1 MTASFG
7 CVLLTQGNRP
17 AEFAAALESLLAQ
30 RDVSLDVIV
39 VGNGWQPAGLPAG
52 VRTLALPDNIGIPA
66 GRNAGVPL
74 VTGDLV
80 FFLDDDARLVDDLT
94 LARIA
99 GRFREQPDVGLLQP
113 RVLDTDLGT
122 TVGRWVPRLRAGDP
136 ARSSDACSVWE
147 GALAMRRDVFD
158 AVGGWTDEFFYFHEG
173 IDLAWRVWDAG
184 FRVHYAGDV
193 VVHHPVVPQSRRPT
207 FQRINVRN
215 RIFVAR
221 RLLPL
226 PLAVVYLGVWAFGT
240 AVRLRAWRDARQ
252 AVLGVV
258 DGFTKPCGGRRPIS
272 WRTAW
277 RMTQAGRPPVL

>member
-1 MTASFG
+1 MTPSYG

-17 AEFAAALESLLAQ
+17 AEFAAALTSLLGQ

-39 VGNGWQPAGLPAG
+39 VGNGWAPTDLPAG
-52 VRTLALPDNIGIPA
+52 VRSLSLQENVGIPA
-66 GRNAGVPL
+66 GRNAGVPA
-74 VTGDLV
+74 VSGDLL
-80 FFLDDDARLVDDLT
+80 FFLDDDARLIDELT
-94 LARIA
+94 LSRIA
-99 GRFREQPDVGLLQP
+99 AHFRDQPDVGLLQP
-113 RVLDTDLGT
+113 RVVDTDSGA
-122 TVGRWVPRLRAGDP
+122 TVGRWVPRLRVGDP

-147 GALAMRRDVFD
+147 GALAMRRGVFET
-158 AVGGWTDEFFYFHEG
+158 VGGWTDEFFYFHEG

-221 RLLPL
+221 RLLPV
-226 PLAVVYLGVWAFGT
+226 PLAVVYLATWIVGT
-240 AVRLRAWRDARQ
+240 ALRLRSWNDIRQ
-252 AVLGVV
+252 ASLGLI
-258 DGFTKPCGGRRPIS
+258 DGFRQPCGGRRPIR

-277 RMTQAGRPPVL
+277 TMTKAGRPPIV